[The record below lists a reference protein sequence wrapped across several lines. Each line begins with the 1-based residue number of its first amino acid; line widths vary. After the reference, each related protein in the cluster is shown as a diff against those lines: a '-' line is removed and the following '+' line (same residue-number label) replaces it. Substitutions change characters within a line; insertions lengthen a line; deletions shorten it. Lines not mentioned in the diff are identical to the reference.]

1 LPSAAS
7 APAKIRAD
15 RTAPGATQLT
25 AMRRSRSGARDV
37 VARGRCL
44 PEPVAWGAILE
55 ESMSNGV
62 RNWLKV
68 RFIAGFFV
76 TVPAFLTAWLLWIF
90 WSRIDDVFAPMYQ
103 RILGRDL
110 PGLGFLT
117 AVGIIFMMGT
127 IARNVVGRRVLAWGD
142 KLLLRVPI
150 YRRLYPSV
158 KMLIDSFSPERRNAF
173 GAVVLVEHPRQGEYA
188 FGFVT
193 SHVVVETQHG
203 KREMVTVFIPTNNLY
218 LGDVVL
224 VPRDDIVPTG
234 LPVEEGVR
242 IILSAG
248 NATPRQLPRI

>member
-1 LPSAAS
+1 
-7 APAKIRAD
+7 
-15 RTAPGATQLT
+15 
-25 AMRRSRSGARDV
+25 M
-37 VARGRCL
+37 
-44 PEPVAWGAILE
+44 AI
-55 ESMSNGV
+55 SV

-103 RILGRDL
+103 RILGRDI

-117 AVGIIFMMGT
+117 AVAIILIMGT

-158 KMLIDSFSPERRNAF
+158 KMLIDSFSPERRSAF

-188 FGFVT
+188 FGFVP
-193 SHVVVETQHG
+193 SHVVVEMPNGQ
-203 KREMVTVFIPTNNLY
+203 REMATGFIPTNKLH
-218 LGDVVL
+218 LGDRGLVAPAGVL
-224 VPRDDIVPTG
+224 APR
-234 LPVEEGVR
+234 
-242 IILSAG
+242 
-248 NATPRQLPRI
+248 

>member
-1 LPSAAS
+1 MPARARAS
-7 APAKIRAD
+7 AIARPT
-15 RTAPGATQLT
+15 RTAPPVT
-25 AMRRSRSGARDV
+25 S
-37 VARGRCL
+37 ARGRCG
-44 PEPVAWGAILE
+44 VILK
-55 ESMSNGV
+55 SVMSSRV
-62 RNWLKV
+62 KNWFKV
-68 RFIAGFFV
+68 RFIAGFFF
-76 TVPAFLTAWLLWIF
+76 TVPVFLTAWLLWIF
-90 WSRIDDVFAPMYQ
+90 WSRIDDVFFPMYEKVF
-103 RILGRDL
+103 GRAV

-117 AVGIIFMMGT
+117 AIAIILLMGT

-158 KMLIDSFSPERRNAF
+158 KMLIDSFSPERRSAF

-193 SHVVVETQHG
+193 SHVVVEMPNG

-224 VPRDDIVPTG
+224 VARDHVLPTG
-234 LPVEEGVR
+234 FPVEEGVR

-248 NATPRQLPRI
+248 NATPRQLPRS